1 MSDTN
6 GSTPSTGK
14 KVRQWDYKFEG
25 NTLVV
30 TGRDGGSFAGQA
42 MRYDLDRVT
51 EPAVRAEMLRNGGR
65 QALGDALN
73 TRGVEAANARFAAW
87 CDGQWELAAERGPAF
102 PESVHDL
109 SADDKDIFV
118 HAYAQVMGV
127 SPKSAPPKIDAALA
141 DPSRHALLQGHYSR
155 DVVRSAMRGIKTARN
170 AAARAGATANAME
183 AL

>member
-6 GSTPSTGK
+6 GSTPSPGK

-30 TGRDGGSFAGQA
+30 TGRDGGSFAGTA
-42 MRYDLDRVT
+42 LRYDLDAVT
-51 EPAVRAEMLRNGGR
+51 DPLVNAEMRRNGGR

-73 TRGVEAANARFAAW
+73 TRGVDAANARYAAW
-87 CDGQWELAAERGPAF
+87 CDGQWELASERGPAF
-102 PESVHDL
+102 PESVMDL
-109 SADDKDIFV
+109 SADDRDIFV
-118 HAYAQVMGV
+118 HAYAQVMGTTA
-127 SPKSAPPKIDAALA
+127 KSAGAKIEAAMA
-141 DPSRHALLQGHYSR
+141 DPARHMLLQGHYSR

-170 AAARAGATANAME
+170 AAARAAASATTVE